1 MDDDIKK
8 IIKLLHA
15 ELKACY
21 EIIHELQNRLRQ
33 LEAERDQWQTRAVS
47 NG

>member
-1 MDDDIKK
+1 MNDEIKE
-8 IIKLLHA
+8 IIELLHD

-33 LEAERDQWQTRAVS
+33 LEAERDQWQNKAVS